1 MFLTIT
7 KFEFILLLILYIISV
22 FIDTYETDPKKV
34 ENQMVSVKIDPEIE
48 TTNDLA
54 GHWLDSML
62 DSDE

>member
-7 KFEFILLLILYIISV
+7 KFEFIILYVICI
-22 FIDTYETDPKKV
+22 FIDTHKTDSKIV
-34 ENQMVSVKIDPEIE
+34 ENQMVSVKMDPEIE